1 MVGPGATGLPAHCLA
16 SGELNSLALAGSLS
30 WGISDFI
37 GGHASKRR
45 STLAVLALS
54 RPVGLAVVGLVSVL
68 TASTHF
74 DGRTL
79 LGMLSGPAAF
89 AALYAL
95 YRALAI
101 GPMGVVSPIAAV
113 GAVVPVLWGTVIGQ
127 SLEGLTYL
135 GLGGTLVGVMLA
147 SASEGLDGQRPGR
160 QVLVWS
166 FFCMVMF
173 GICMILLAEAG
184 RYHPVEAVVVSRA
197 TEVVLILILGALS
210 WNNLRENL
218 RPPFGVVPFAG
229 VLDTSAMLLF
239 AYAAGHGSLGVAAV
253 LSSLYPVVTVL
264 IARLVLHERLSR
276 VQQTG
281 AVLTLVC
288 VAVVVFSAAR

>member
-1 MVGPGATGLPAHCLA
+1 M
-16 SGELNSLALAGSLS
+16 NSIPLALTGSLS

-127 SLEGLTYL
+127 SLAGLTYL

-264 IARLVLHERLSR
+264 IARLVLHERLST

>member
-1 MVGPGATGLPAHCLA
+1 M
-16 SGELNSLALAGSLS
+16 NSIPLALAGSLS

-127 SLEGLTYL
+127 SLAGLTYL

-173 GICMILLAEAG
+173 GICMVLLAEAG

>member
-1 MVGPGATGLPAHCLA
+1 M
-16 SGELNSLALAGSLS
+16 NSIPLALAGSLS

-127 SLEGLTYL
+127 SLAGLTYL

-197 TEVVLILILGALS
+197 TEVVLILIFGALS

>member
-1 MVGPGATGLPAHCLA
+1 M
-16 SGELNSLALAGSLS
+16 NSIPLALTGSLS

-127 SLEGLTYL
+127 SLAGLTYL

-147 SASEGLDGQRPGR
+147 SASEGLDGQRPGG

>member
-1 MVGPGATGLPAHCLA
+1 M
-16 SGELNSLALAGSLS
+16 NSIPLALTGSLS

-101 GPMGVVSPIAAV
+101 GPMGLVSPIAAV

-127 SLEGLTYL
+127 SLAGLTYL

>member
-1 MVGPGATGLPAHCLA
+1 M
-16 SGELNSLALAGSLS
+16 
-30 WGISDFI
+30 
-37 GGHASKRR
+37 GHRDR
-45 STLAVLALS
+45 AVAC
-54 RPVGLAVVGLVSVL
+54 
-68 TASTHF
+68 
-74 DGRTL
+74 
-79 LGMLSGPAAF
+79 
-89 AALYAL
+89 
-95 YRALAI
+95 
-101 GPMGVVSPIAAV
+101 
-113 GAVVPVLWGTVIGQ
+113 
-127 SLEGLTYL
+127 GLTYL

-229 VLDTSAMLLF
+229 VLDTSPCCCSPTLPGT
-239 AYAAGHGSLGVAAV
+239 AAWGSPPCCPR
-253 LSSLYPVVTVL
+253 YT
-264 IARLVLHERLSR
+264 RW
-276 VQQTG
+276 
-281 AVLTLVC
+281 
-288 VAVVVFSAAR
+288 

>member
-1 MVGPGATGLPAHCLA
+1 M
-16 SGELNSLALAGSLS
+16 NSIPIALTGSLS

-127 SLEGLTYL
+127 SLAGLTYL

>member
-1 MVGPGATGLPAHCLA
+1 M
-16 SGELNSLALAGSLS
+16 NSIPLALTGSLS

-68 TASTHF
+68 TPSTHF

-101 GPMGVVSPIAAV
+101 GPMGMVSPIAAV
-113 GAVVPVLWGTVIGQ
+113 GAVVPVLWGNVIGQ
-127 SLEGLTYL
+127 SLAGLTYL

>member
-1 MVGPGATGLPAHCLA
+1 M
-16 SGELNSLALAGSLS
+16 NSIPLALAGSLS

-45 STLAVLALS
+45 ATLAVLALS

-127 SLEGLTYL
+127 SLAGLTYL

>member
-1 MVGPGATGLPAHCLA
+1 MNPIP
-16 SGELNSLALAGSLS
+16 LALTGSLS

-54 RPVGLAVVGLVSVL
+54 RPVGLAVVSLVAVL

-74 DGRTL
+74 DGRAL

-89 AALYAL
+89 TALYAL

-113 GAVVPVLWGTVIGQ
+113 GAVVPVIWGATIGQ
-127 SLEGLTYL
+127 SLSGLTYL
-135 GLGGTLVGVMLA
+135 GLAGTLVGVMLA
-147 SASEGLDGQRPGR
+147 SASQGLDGRRPGR
-160 QVLVWS
+160 QVLAWS
-166 FFCMVMF
+166 FFCTVMF
-173 GICMILLAEAG
+173 GVCMILLAEAG

-197 TEVVLILILGALS
+197 TEVMLILVLGAFNWKS
-210 WNNLRENL
+210 LRQNL
-218 RPPFGVVPFAG
+218 RPPFGVVPLAG
-229 VLDTSAMLLF
+229 VLDTSAILLF
-239 AYAAGHGSLGVAAV
+239 TYASARGSLGVAAV

-264 IARLVLHERLSR
+264 IARVMLHERLSR
-276 VQQTG
+276 IQQAG
-281 AVLTLVC
+281 AVLTLMC
-288 VAVVVFSAAR
+288 VAVVAFSASR

>member
-1 MVGPGATGLPAHCLA
+1 M
-16 SGELNSLALAGSLS
+16 NSIPLALAGSLS

-127 SLEGLTYL
+127 SLAGLTYL

-166 FFCMVMF
+166 FLCMVMF

>member
-1 MVGPGATGLPAHCLA
+1 M
-16 SGELNSLALAGSLS
+16 NSIPLALTGSLS

-45 STLAVLALS
+45 STLAVLALG

-127 SLEGLTYL
+127 SLAGLTYL

>member
-1 MVGPGATGLPAHCLA
+1 M
-16 SGELNSLALAGSLS
+16 NSIPLALTGSLS

-127 SLEGLTYL
+127 SLAGLTYL

-160 QVLVWS
+160 RVLVWS

-197 TEVVLILILGALS
+197 TEIVLILILGALS

>member
-1 MVGPGATGLPAHCLA
+1 M
-16 SGELNSLALAGSLS
+16 NSIPLALTGSLS

-127 SLEGLTYL
+127 SLAGLTYL

-184 RYHPVEAVVVSRA
+184 RYYPVEAVVVSRA

>member
-1 MVGPGATGLPAHCLA
+1 M
-16 SGELNSLALAGSLS
+16 NSIPLALAGSLS

-68 TASTHF
+68 TASTHS

-127 SLEGLTYL
+127 SLAGLTYL
-135 GLGGTLVGVMLA
+135 ALGGTLVGVMLA

>member
-1 MVGPGATGLPAHCLA
+1 M
-16 SGELNSLALAGSLS
+16 NSIPLALAGSLS

-127 SLEGLTYL
+127 SLAGLTYL

-239 AYAAGHGSLGVAAV
+239 AYVAGHGSLGVAAV

>member
-1 MVGPGATGLPAHCLA
+1 M
-16 SGELNSLALAGSLS
+16 NSIPLALTGSLS

-127 SLEGLTYL
+127 SLAGLTYL

>member
-1 MVGPGATGLPAHCLA
+1 M
-16 SGELNSLALAGSLS
+16 NSIPLALAGSLS

-127 SLEGLTYL
+127 SLAGLTYL

-160 QVLVWS
+160 RVLVWS

>member
-1 MVGPGATGLPAHCLA
+1 M
-16 SGELNSLALAGSLS
+16 NSIPLALTGSLS

-68 TASTHF
+68 TPSTHF

-113 GAVVPVLWGTVIGQ
+113 GAVVPVLWGNVIGQ
-127 SLEGLTYL
+127 SLAGLTYL

>member
-1 MVGPGATGLPAHCLA
+1 MNPIP
-16 SGELNSLALAGSLS
+16 LALAGSLS
-30 WGISDFI
+30 WGVSDFI

-54 RPVGLAVVGLVSVL
+54 RPVGLAVVVLVAVF

-89 AALYAL
+89 TALYAL

-113 GAVVPVLWGTVIGQ
+113 GAVVPVIWGAMIGQ
-127 SLEGLTYL
+127 SLSGLTYL
-135 GLGGTLVGVMLA
+135 GLAGTLVGVMLA
-147 SASEGLDGQRPGR
+147 SASQGLDGRRPGR

-166 FFCMVMF
+166 FFCTVMF
-173 GICMILLAEAG
+173 GVCMILLAEAG

-197 TEVVLILILGALS
+197 TEVMLILVLGAFNWTS
-210 WNNLRENL
+210 LRQNL
-218 RPPFGVVPFAG
+218 RPPFGVVPLAG
-229 VLDTSAMLLF
+229 VLDTSAILLF
-239 AYAAGHGSLGVAAV
+239 TYASSRGSLGVAAV

-264 IARLVLHERLSR
+264 IARLMLHERLSR
-276 VQQTG
+276 IQQAG

-288 VAVVVFSAAR
+288 VAVVAFSASR

>member
-1 MVGPGATGLPAHCLA
+1 M
-16 SGELNSLALAGSLS
+16 NSIPLALTGSLS

-113 GAVVPVLWGTVIGQ
+113 GAVVPVLWGNVIGQ
-127 SLEGLTYL
+127 SLAGLTYL

>member
-1 MVGPGATGLPAHCLA
+1 M
-16 SGELNSLALAGSLS
+16 
-30 WGISDFI
+30 
-37 GGHASKRR
+37 
-45 STLAVLALS
+45 
-54 RPVGLAVVGLVSVL
+54 
-68 TASTHF
+68 
-74 DGRTL
+74 
-79 LGMLSGPAAF
+79 
-89 AALYAL
+89 
-95 YRALAI
+95 
-101 GPMGVVSPIAAV
+101 
-113 GAVVPVLWGTVIGQ
+113 VPVLWGTVIGQ
-127 SLEGLTYL
+127 SLAGLTYL

>member
-1 MVGPGATGLPAHCLA
+1 M
-16 SGELNSLALAGSLS
+16 NSIPLALTGSLS

-113 GAVVPVLWGTVIGQ
+113 GAVVPVLWGAVIGQ
-127 SLEGLTYL
+127 SLAGLTYL

>member
-1 MVGPGATGLPAHCLA
+1 M
-16 SGELNSLALAGSLS
+16 NSIPLALAGSLS

>member
-1 MVGPGATGLPAHCLA
+1 M
-16 SGELNSLALAGSLS
+16 NSIPLALAGSLS

-127 SLEGLTYL
+127 SLAGLTYL

-264 IARLVLHERLSR
+264 IARLVLRERLSR

>member
-1 MVGPGATGLPAHCLA
+1 M
-16 SGELNSLALAGSLS
+16 NSIPLALAGSLS

-127 SLEGLTYL
+127 SLAGLTYL

-197 TEVVLILILGALS
+197 SEVVLILILGALS

-239 AYAAGHGSLGVAAV
+239 AYAAGHGSLAVAAV

>member
-1 MVGPGATGLPAHCLA
+1 M
-16 SGELNSLALAGSLS
+16 NSIPLALAGSLS

-45 STLAVLALS
+45 STLAGLALS

-127 SLEGLTYL
+127 SLAGLTYL

>member
-1 MVGPGATGLPAHCLA
+1 M
-16 SGELNSLALAGSLS
+16 NSIPLALAGSLS

-127 SLEGLTYL
+127 SLAGLTYL

>member
-1 MVGPGATGLPAHCLA
+1 M
-16 SGELNSLALAGSLS
+16 NSIPLALTGSLS

-127 SLEGLTYL
+127 SLAGLTYL

-239 AYAAGHGSLGVAAV
+239 AYAAGHGNLGVAAV

-264 IARLVLHERLSR
+264 IARLVLHERLST

>member
-1 MVGPGATGLPAHCLA
+1 M
-16 SGELNSLALAGSLS
+16 NSIPLALAGSLS

-127 SLEGLTYL
+127 SLAGLTYL

-288 VAVVVFSAAR
+288 VAVVVFSAVR